1 MLKRE
6 ATQPQQQH
14 NFIYIHVTNDME
26 TTTRE
31 EERGEEEEEE
41 WRRFERPLLLLG
53 LASAAVAVVS
63 YKKKRTGAF
72 KASYATAC
80 VSLGPA
86 TVMTA
91 MPERKRVERTLLAS
105 KSRGTAAAEEEDKT
119 RTLTRETMERMRRAH
134 IER

>member
-1 MLKRE
+1 
-6 ATQPQQQH
+6 
-14 NFIYIHVTNDME
+14 ME
-26 TTTRE
+26 TTTTTTLTTTR

-105 KSRGTAAAEEEDKT
+105 KSKGLASSVEEEDKT

>member
-1 MLKRE
+1 
-6 ATQPQQQH
+6 
-14 NFIYIHVTNDME
+14 ME
-26 TTTRE
+26 TTTTTTTTTRE
-31 EERGEEEEEE
+31 ERGEEEEE

-86 TVMTA
+86 TVMKA

-105 KSRGTAAAEEEDKT
+105 KSKGASSVEEEDKT

>member
-1 MLKRE
+1 
-6 ATQPQQQH
+6 
-14 NFIYIHVTNDME
+14 ME
-26 TTTRE
+26 TTTTTTR
-31 EERGEEEEEE
+31 EERGEEEGE
-41 WRRFERPLLLLG
+41 WRRFERPLFLLG
-53 LASAAVAVVS
+53 LASAALAVVS
-63 YKKKRTGAF
+63 YKKKRTGVF

-86 TVMTA
+86 TVMKA

-105 KSRGTAAAEEEDKT
+105 KSRGTAAAAAAIPTRGEDEDKT

>member
-1 MLKRE
+1 M
-6 ATQPQQQH
+6 AT
-14 NFIYIHVTNDME
+14 TT

-31 EERGEEEEEE
+31 ERGEEEE
-41 WRRFERPLLLLG
+41 WRRFERPLFLLG
-53 LASAAVAVVS
+53 LASAALAVVS
-63 YKKKRTGAF
+63 YKKKRTGVF

-86 TVMTA
+86 TVMKA

-105 KSRGTAAAEEEDKT
+105 KSRGSSTPTRSRSGEGEDEDKT

>member
-1 MLKRE
+1 M
-6 ATQPQQQH
+6 AT
-14 NFIYIHVTNDME
+14 TT

-31 EERGEEEEEE
+31 ERGEEEE
-41 WRRFERPLLLLG
+41 WRRFERPLFLLG
-53 LASAAVAVVS
+53 LASAALAVVS
-63 YKKKRTGAF
+63 YKKKRTGVF

-86 TVMTA
+86 TVMKA

-105 KSRGTAAAEEEDKT
+105 KSRRGAAAAAAAAIPTRGEDEDKT

>member
-1 MLKRE
+1 
-6 ATQPQQQH
+6 
-14 NFIYIHVTNDME
+14 ME

-31 EERGEEEEEE
+31 ERGEEEEE

-91 MPERKRVERTLLAS
+91 MPERKRVEGTLLAAS
-105 KSRGTAAAEEEDKT
+105 KSKGTSSAEEEDKT

>member
-1 MLKRE
+1 
-6 ATQPQQQH
+6 
-14 NFIYIHVTNDME
+14 ME
-26 TTTRE
+26 TTTTTTLTTR

-105 KSRGTAAAEEEDKT
+105 KSKGASSVEEEDKT

>member
-1 MLKRE
+1 M
-6 ATQPQQQH
+6 AT
-14 NFIYIHVTNDME
+14 T

-31 EERGEEEEEE
+31 ERGEEEE
-41 WRRFERPLLLLG
+41 WRRFERPLFLLG
-53 LASAAVAVVS
+53 LASAALAVVS
-63 YKKKRTGAF
+63 YKKKRTGVF

-86 TVMTA
+86 TVMKA

-105 KSRGTAAAEEEDKT
+105 KSRRAAVIPTRGEDEDKT

>member
-1 MLKRE
+1 
-6 ATQPQQQH
+6 
-14 NFIYIHVTNDME
+14 ME
-26 TTTRE
+26 TTTTTTTTTTTRE
-31 EERGEEEEEE
+31 ERGEEEEE

-105 KSRGTAAAEEEDKT
+105 KSKGLASSVEEEDKT

-134 IER
+134 IE

>member
-1 MLKRE
+1 M
-6 ATQPQQQH
+6 AT
-14 NFIYIHVTNDME
+14 TTT

-31 EERGEEEEEE
+31 ERGEEEE
-41 WRRFERPLLLLG
+41 WRRFERPLFLLG
-53 LASAAVAVVS
+53 LASAALAVVS
-63 YKKKRTGAF
+63 YKKKRTGVF

-86 TVMTA
+86 TVMKA

-105 KSRGTAAAEEEDKT
+105 KSRGAAAAIPTRGEDEDKT

>member
-1 MLKRE
+1 M
-6 ATQPQQQH
+6 AT
-14 NFIYIHVTNDME
+14 TTT

-31 EERGEEEEEE
+31 ERGEEEE
-41 WRRFERPLLLLG
+41 WRRFERPLFLLG
-53 LASAAVAVVS
+53 LASAALAVVS
-63 YKKKRTGAF
+63 YKKKRTGVF

-86 TVMTA
+86 TVMKA

-105 KSRGTAAAEEEDKT
+105 KSRRGAAAAAAAAIPTRGEDEDKT

>member
-1 MLKRE
+1 
-6 ATQPQQQH
+6 
-14 NFIYIHVTNDME
+14 ME

-31 EERGEEEEEE
+31 ERGEEEEE

-91 MPERKRVERTLLAS
+91 MPERKRVEGTLLAS
-105 KSRGTAAAEEEDKT
+105 KSKGASSSAEEEDKT

>member
-1 MLKRE
+1 MA
-6 ATQPQQQH
+6 AT
-14 NFIYIHVTNDME
+14 T

-31 EERGEEEEEE
+31 ERGEEEE
-41 WRRFERPLLLLG
+41 WRRFERPLFLLG
-53 LASAAVAVVS
+53 LASAALAVVS
-63 YKKKRTGAF
+63 YKKKRTGVF

-86 TVMTA
+86 TVMKA

-105 KSRGTAAAEEEDKT
+105 KSRRAAAAAAAAAIPTRGEDEDKT

>member
-1 MLKRE
+1 M
-6 ATQPQQQH
+6 AT
-14 NFIYIHVTNDME
+14 TTT

-31 EERGEEEEEE
+31 EERGEEEE
-41 WRRFERPLLLLG
+41 WRRFERPLFLLG
-53 LASAAVAVVS
+53 LASAALAVVS
-63 YKKKRTGAF
+63 YKKKRTGVF

-86 TVMTA
+86 TVMKA

-105 KSRGTAAAEEEDKT
+105 KSRRGAAAAAAAAAAIPTRGEDEDKT

>member
-1 MLKRE
+1 M
-6 ATQPQQQH
+6 AT
-14 NFIYIHVTNDME
+14 TTT

-31 EERGEEEEEE
+31 EERGEEEE
-41 WRRFERPLLLLG
+41 WRRFERPLFLLG
-53 LASAAVAVVS
+53 LASAALAVVS
-63 YKKKRTGAF
+63 YKKKRTGVF

-86 TVMTA
+86 TVMKA

-105 KSRGTAAAEEEDKT
+105 KSRGAAAAIPTRGEDEDKT

>member
-1 MLKRE
+1 M
-6 ATQPQQQH
+6 AT
-14 NFIYIHVTNDME
+14 TT

-31 EERGEEEEEE
+31 ERGEEEE
-41 WRRFERPLLLLG
+41 WRRFERPLFLLG
-53 LASAAVAVVS
+53 LASAALAVVS
-63 YKKKRTGAF
+63 YKKKRTGVF

-86 TVMTA
+86 TVMKA

-105 KSRGTAAAEEEDKT
+105 KSRGAAAAAAAAIPTRGEDEDKT

>member
-1 MLKRE
+1 M
-6 ATQPQQQH
+6 AT
-14 NFIYIHVTNDME
+14 T

-31 EERGEEEEEE
+31 ERGEEEE
-41 WRRFERPLLLLG
+41 WRRFERPLFLLG
-53 LASAAVAVVS
+53 LASAALAVVS
-63 YKKKRTGAF
+63 YKKKRTGVF

-86 TVMTA
+86 TVMKA

-105 KSRGTAAAEEEDKT
+105 KSRRGAAAAAAAAIPTRGEDEDKT

>member
-1 MLKRE
+1 M
-6 ATQPQQQH
+6 AT
-14 NFIYIHVTNDME
+14 T

-31 EERGEEEEEE
+31 ERGEEEE
-41 WRRFERPLLLLG
+41 WRRFERPLFLLG
-53 LASAAVAVVS
+53 LASAALAVVS
-63 YKKKRTGAF
+63 YKKKRTGVF

-86 TVMTA
+86 TVMKA

-105 KSRGTAAAEEEDKT
+105 KSRGAAAAAAAAAIPTRGEDEDKT

>member
-1 MLKRE
+1 
-6 ATQPQQQH
+6 
-14 NFIYIHVTNDME
+14 ME
-26 TTTRE
+26 TTTTTTR
-31 EERGEEEEEE
+31 EERGEEEGE
-41 WRRFERPLLLLG
+41 WRRFERPLFLLG
-53 LASAAVAVVS
+53 LASAALAVVS
-63 YKKKRTGAF
+63 YKKKRTGVF

-86 TVMTA
+86 TVMKA

-105 KSRGTAAAEEEDKT
+105 KSRGTAAAAAAAAIPTRGEDEDKT

>member
-1 MLKRE
+1 M
-6 ATQPQQQH
+6 AT
-14 NFIYIHVTNDME
+14 TTT

-31 EERGEEEEEE
+31 ERGEEEE
-41 WRRFERPLLLLG
+41 WRRFERPLFLLG
-53 LASAAVAVVS
+53 LASAALAVVS
-63 YKKKRTGAF
+63 YKKKRTGVF

-86 TVMTA
+86 TVMKA
-91 MPERKRVERTLLAS
+91 MPERERVERTLLAS
-105 KSRGTAAAEEEDKT
+105 KSRGAAAAIPTRGEDEDKT